1 MSEIKDF
8 DQSEFFSFSFV
19 VELCGK
25 LVILMTTY
33 QIFISNYGKKN
44 LYHHVG
50 EKISRSL
57 MAGIFLFQFH
67 YEVIATFVSQ
77 YSTTQHV
84 GNMKK
89 P

>member
-8 DQSEFFSFSFV
+8 DQKEFFSFSFI

-25 LVILMTTY
+25 LVILMTTF
-33 QIFISNYGKKN
+33 QIFISFYRKSFIPSCR
-44 LYHHVG
+44 